1 MQYIDMVE
9 LQTDSVVY
17 KLHWRYALYWH
28 DWTLDRLS
36 SLYTTL
42 ALCTDIDKIDKSDR
56 LSSL

>member
-17 KLHWRYALYWH
+17 KLHWRYAL
-28 DWTLDRLS
+28 
-36 SLYTTL
+36 
-42 ALCTDIDKIDKSDR
+42 IDVIETSDR